1 MLFVGV
7 NISGLVEPHEIEMD
21 KLSGKV
27 IAMDSLNI
35 IYQFLSSIHD
45 KFTGEP
51 LRDSKGRVT
60 SHLSGLFYRTTR
72 LMENGIKPVF
82 VFDGKHP
89 EFKKKTQE
97 SRIKMRQDAAEKL
110 KIAQEEGDIEKI
122 RLYAQAA
129 VKLDKD
135 MVEEAKRL
143 LTLMGIQVVQAPS
156 EGEAQAAYMINKGLA
171 WASGS
176 QDWDSLLF
184 GADRLIKNL
193 SIGGKRK
200 MPGKLAFTYIKPEI
214 IELQTVLDN
223 AGISRDQLIMLGIL
237 VGTDFNPKGIKG
249 IGPKTALKLV
259 KETPKPE
266 SLLNSI
272 EWDFDVDF
280 YDVFNF
286 FKEPEAK
293 DVEIEKT
300 EPDLERLTEFLLD
313 HDFSEERI
321 EATRKR
327 LMETKS
333 ASSQKSLNG
342 WFK

>member
-1 MLFVGV
+1 VLFVGV
-7 NISGLVEPHEIEMD
+7 NISGLVEPQEIE
-21 KLSGKV
+21 LENLRGKI
-27 IAMDSLNI
+27 IAMDSFNI
-35 IYQFLSSIHD
+35 IYQFLSSVHD
-45 KFTGEP
+45 RFTGEP

-97 SRIKMRQDAAEKL
+97 SRIKMRQDAADKL
-110 KIAQEEGDIEKI
+110 KIAQEEGDVEKI

-135 MVEEAKRL
+135 MIDEAKKL
-143 LTLMGIQVVQAPS
+143 LEFMGIQVVQAPS
-156 EGEAQAAYMINKGLA
+156 EGEAQAAHMINKGTA

-184 GADRLIKNL
+184 GADRLVKNL

-200 MPGKLAFTYIKPEI
+200 IPGKIAFTYIKPEL
-214 IELQTVLDN
+214 IELQKVLDS
-223 AGISRDQLIMLGIL
+223 AGISQDQLIMLGIL

-259 KETPKPE
+259 KENPTKE
-266 SLLNSI
+266 SLLNAI
-272 EWDFDVDF
+272 EWDFEVGFDDIF
-280 YDVFNF
+280 DF
-286 FKEPEAK
+286 FKNPDAEDVRIENIEPEWDA
-293 DVEIEKT
+293 
-300 EPDLERLTEFLLD
+300 LTEFLLD
-313 HDFSEERI
+313 HDFSAERI
-321 EATRKR
+321 EATKKR
-327 LMETKS
+327 LVETKS
-333 ASSQKSLNG
+333 AASQKSLSG

>member
-1 MLFVGV
+1 MGV
-7 NISGLVEPHEIEMD
+7 NIAGLVEPQEIEIGQ
-21 KLSGKV
+21 LSGKI

-45 KFTGEP
+45 RFTGEP

-60 SHLSGLFYRTTR
+60 SHLSGLFYRTTK

-97 SRIKMRQDAAEKL
+97 SRIKMRQEAAEKL
-110 KIAQEEGDIEKI
+110 KIAREEGDVEKI

-135 MVEEAKRL
+135 MVEEAKKL
-143 LTLMGIQVVQAPS
+143 LILMGIQVVQAPS
-156 EGEAQAAYMINKGLA
+156 EGEAQAAYMINEGIA

-184 GADRLIKNL
+184 GADRLVKNL

-200 MPGKLAFTYIKPEI
+200 VPGKLSFTYIKPEI
-214 IELQTVLDN
+214 IELQKVLEM
-223 AGISRDQLIMLGIL
+223 AGISQDQLIMLGIL
-237 VGTDFNPKGIKG
+237 VGTDFNPKGVKG

-259 KETPKPE
+259 KEKPTRE
-266 SLLNSI
+266 RLLESI
-272 EWDFDVDF
+272 EWEFDVDF
-280 YDVFNF
+280 NDIFNF
-286 FKEPEAK
+286 FKNPEAN
-293 DVEIEKT
+293 DVAIEKT
-300 EPDLERLTEFLLD
+300 EPDWEGLTEFLLD
-313 HDFSEERI
+313 HDFSEERT
-321 EATRKR
+321 EATKKR
-327 LMETKS
+327 LIGTKS
-333 ASSQKSLNG
+333 ASSQKSLEG